1 MKGRS
6 CALRTNRG
14 KAEMPDPVF
23 FIVMAVAVVILG
35 LSKGGFAGIGM
46 ASTPLVAAFS
56 DPLTAAG
63 LMLPIMLIQDPVAVF
78 LYRRS
83 FCRGILWRMI
93 PGGLIGVLAA
103 FWLATSVPEWGV
115 KAVLGALSVA
125 FAVWQLLV
133 HFRRLPALTVAAR
146 FDRALGVLAGASSGF
161 TSAIAHAGPPPF
173 QIYVMPKHLRKE
185 VYVGTSVMFFAAVN
199 LMKLPSFIALDLFS
213 RETLAVSAVFM
224 PLAVASSW
232 AGARLV
238 RYVDA
243 GRFKLI
249 ITLILLAIGC
259 VLLGQGMAEADVHR
273 VAGCCQGCGPARGL
287 AAA

>member
-1 MKGRS
+1 M
-6 CALRTNRG
+6 T
-14 KAEMPDPVF
+14 DPVF
-23 FIVMAVAVVILG
+23 YVVMAIAVIILG

-46 ASTPLVAAFS
+46 ASTPLVAAFT

-83 FCRGILWRMI
+83 FCPRLLRVMI

-103 FWLATSVPEWGV
+103 YVLATSVPEWGV
-115 KAVLGALSVA
+115 KVVLGAVSVI
-125 FAVWQLLV
+125 FAGWQLLGLV
-133 HFRRLPALTVAAR
+133 RRLPGAASAPR
-146 FDRALGVLAGASSGF
+146 YDRLLGGLAGAASGF

-173 QIYVMPKHLRKE
+173 QIYVMPKGLRKE
-185 VYVGTSVMFFAAVN
+185 VYVGTSVIFFAAVN
-199 LMKLPSFIALDLFS
+199 LMKLPSFAALGLFN
-213 RETLAVSAVFM
+213 RETLAVSALYL

-238 RYVDA
+238 RHVDA
-243 GRFKLI
+243 DRFRLI

-259 VLLGQGMAEADVHR
+259 ILLLQGVAEA
-273 VAGCCQGCGPARGL
+273 GLRGGHGSL
-287 AAA
+287 DRA